1 MSHRNV
7 KNVDK
12 TKENI
17 SHEAAFQNH
26 VFPHFHASVIE
37 RQRKQPN
44 KLANESQVNIKLSW
58 LFPIPHIKV
67 LITLK
72 LISNFT
78 SVIW

>member
-37 RQRKQPN
+37 RQCKQPN
-44 KLANESQVNIKLSW
+44 KLANESQVNIKLS
-58 LFPIPHIKV
+58 
-67 LITLK
+67 
-72 LISNFT
+72 
-78 SVIW
+78 